1 MLSCLRSLPIRSA
14 RLWSAFGVESG
25 GHQRGD
31 RCVRFVAREPRGGTT
46 CSRRRITPD
55 RALRARNVLR
65 AHSTA
70 PSAQGFRR
78 VGPRFLDGTVSA
90 TILAVE
96 PASLQG
102 VHSRI
107 DRPRGHGRRR
117 VRCTCR
123 CNRGRLRRRTC
134 QLRSPGAEDLRA
146 VRGPFAASPVI
157 QAKRGWE
164 CRSTL
169 AARAGNGKAGA
180 SLWRASAARQDRP
193 PSTERICP
201 ETHPVASAAKKS
213 VAWAISSGV
222 PSRRAWIDST
232 NRFWPSGP

>member
-14 RLWSAFGVESG
+14 RLWSALGVESG
-25 GHQRGD
+25 GHQRGG

-78 VGPRFLDGTVSA
+78 IGPRFLDGTVSA

-107 DRPRGHGRRR
+107 DRPRGDRRRR

-123 CNRGRLRRRTC
+123 CNRGRLRSRAC

-157 QAKRGWE
+157 QAKSPSSVRTNVGPMATFV
-164 CRSTL
+164 RHALQHSPSRQL
-169 AARAGNGKAGA
+169 RAGHMVDLGHPLKKGGKIRRGDWHDCGCVLTSVLFKA
-180 SLWRASAARQDRP
+180 SLVVMLRP
-193 PSTERICP
+193 
-201 ETHPVASAAKKS
+201 
-213 VAWAISSGV
+213 
-222 PSRRAWIDST
+222 RR
-232 NRFWPSGP
+232 